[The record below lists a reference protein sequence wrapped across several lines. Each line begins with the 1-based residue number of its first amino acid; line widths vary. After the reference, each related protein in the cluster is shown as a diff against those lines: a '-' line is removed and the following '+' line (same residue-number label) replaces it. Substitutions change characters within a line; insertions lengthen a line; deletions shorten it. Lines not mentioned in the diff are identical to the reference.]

1 MVSQLAL
8 HGGTPVRTSPFPS
21 WPVFSAEEEELLI
34 KALRSGK
41 WGSLE
46 GEMVRTFEK
55 EFAQLHGARFGVS
68 VVNGTMA
75 LAVALRALGVGPG
88 DEVLVP
94 PYTFIATAS
103 AALMVGAI
111 PVFVDVEPEI
121 LLLDP
126 AKIEAAVT
134 PRTKA
139 IIPVHYGG
147 CPADMDRIMAAAR
160 KHNLKVIEDA
170 AQAHGASWRGQMAGS
185 IGDVGTFSFQSS
197 KGMSAGEGGIML
209 TNDPAVEEL
218 LWSLQNVGRRRGGEW
233 YEHVRIGWNLRLT
246 EFQAA
251 ILLAQLKRLPGQLE
265 QRSRAAAHL
274 TERLN
279 QIPGIYVPAVPEGVT
294 THGWHLFCCL
304 WRGAAEGGLPREQ
317 VVRALNAEGVPVFG
331 GYVPLNRNQAIIDEI
346 ARMGGTP
353 PADCPVAE
361 RVVAEEV
368 LVFRM
373 QMLHGT
379 QADLDDMVKAV
390 AKVAGVKP

>member
-1 MVSQLAL
+1 MASQLAL
-8 HGGTPVRTSPFPS
+8 HGGTPVRTRPFPA
-21 WPVFSAEEEELLI
+21 WPVFDTAEEESLL

-46 GEMVRTFEK
+46 GEMVRTFER
-55 EFAQLHGARFGVS
+55 EFAQLHGARYGVT

-103 AALMVGAI
+103 AAFMVGAI
-111 PVFVDVEPEI
+111 PVFVDVDPET

-147 CPADMDRIMAAAR
+147 CPADMDRIMAAAK
-160 KHNLKVIEDA
+160 KHGLKVIEDA

-197 KGMSAGEGGIML
+197 KAMSAGEGGIML
-209 TNDPAVEEL
+209 TQDPAVEEL

-251 ILLAQLKRLPGQLE
+251 ILLAQLKRLPAQLE
-265 QRSRAAAHL
+265 ARSRAAAYL
-274 TERLN
+274 TEQLS
-279 QIPGIYVPAVPEGVT
+279 QIPGLHVPPVPEGVT
-294 THGWHLFCCL
+294 AHGWHLFYCM
-304 WRGAAEGGLPREQ
+304 WRGAAESGISKEHL
-317 VVRALNAEGVPVFG
+317 VRALNAEGIPVFG

-346 ARMGGTP
+346 ARTGGTP

-361 RVVAEEV
+361 RAVADEI

-379 QADLDDMVKAV
+379 QDDLNDIVEAL
-390 AKVAGVKP
+390 AKVTGVGA